1 VTGLSVH
8 HVTLTVTDV
17 DSSAQWY
24 QRLLGPATVVA
35 RQGPSWRRIRLQ
47 WPWGLVIGVTCHDST
62 MESSFDCTRVGLDH
76 LGLACADEAEV
87 RWWLAHVDE
96 LGVEHG
102 PLETPSYGW
111 AVTARDPDGIAIE
124 FFSPARAAAPRSH
137 IDGVGLV
144 SIRAIPEGH
153 PRPNS
158 PSVYEDWGEMAAEAM
173 TMTHERWLIEVTG
186 ADGTVTPVGDMSA
199 HAVWNG
205 PTRGS
210 RAFSIGISIV
220 EDSRGLGIGAVAQ
233 RLLADELHARGVVRV
248 EASTDVVNVAEQ
260 RALQKAGFEC
270 EGVLR
275 SAQARRD
282 GIHDLQVWSHI
293 WQPPA

>member
-24 QRLLGPATVVA
+24 QRLLGPATVVE
-35 RQGPSWRRIRLQ
+35 RRGPSWRRIRLQ

-173 TMTHERWLIEVTG
+173 TMTHERWL
-186 ADGTVTPVGDMSA
+186 
-199 HAVWNG
+199 
-205 PTRGS
+205 TRGMERSDERVPGVQHRYQHRGGLQRPRHRGSGATTARRRAARS
-210 RAFSIGISIV
+210 R
-220 EDSRGLGIGAVAQ
+220 RGAGGGQHGCRQRCRAAGAPEGRLRVRRGPAQ
-233 RLLADELHARGVVRV
+233 RPGPP
-248 EASTDVVNVAEQ
+248 
-260 RALQKAGFEC
+260 
-270 EGVLR
+270 
-275 SAQARRD
+275 RR
-282 GIHDLQVWSHI
+282 HS
-293 WQPPA
+293 